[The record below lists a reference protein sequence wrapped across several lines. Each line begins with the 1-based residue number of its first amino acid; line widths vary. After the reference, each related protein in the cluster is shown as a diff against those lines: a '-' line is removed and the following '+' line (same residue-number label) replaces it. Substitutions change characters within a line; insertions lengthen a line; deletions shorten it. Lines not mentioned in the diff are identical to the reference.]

1 MFDYSEVRLFFFVS
15 LQTRL
20 LVTHGVHFLPQMDQI
35 IVLKEGR
42 ITEVCLLF
50 ILNGIVYGD
59 K

>member
-1 MFDYSEVRLFFFVS
+1 MFDYREVRLFFLVF